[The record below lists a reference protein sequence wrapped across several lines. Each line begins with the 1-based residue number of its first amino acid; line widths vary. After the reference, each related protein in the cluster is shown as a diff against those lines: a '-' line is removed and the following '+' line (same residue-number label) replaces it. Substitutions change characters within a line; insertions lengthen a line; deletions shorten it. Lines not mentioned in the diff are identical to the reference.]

1 VNSDEIRQAFI
12 NFFVDRGHTH
22 LESLGLVPTDPGIT
36 TLFTIAGMQQMIP
49 YFLGREQ
56 PPNKRLVTVQRALRT
71 NDIENVGDD
80 THLTFLEMLGNFS
93 VGDYFKREA
102 IQYTWDFLTGV
113 LGLPGERWWA
123 TIYPGDDVT
132 RQAWLDAGMDPDH
145 IGETEENWWS
155 QGTVGPA
162 GTDSEAN
169 FDRGEEYG
177 SGPECRP
184 ENECERFV
192 ETWNNVFMEYF
203 VDENGERRPL
213 PWPNIDTG
221 MGFERL
227 VAIVQGKQSP
237 YETDI
242 FQPIIGRIAE
252 ISGRRYGADPGV
264 DRSFRIIADHS
275 RAIAVLIADGVMPSS
290 EGRGY
295 VLRRLLR
302 RAVLHGRLLSLER
315 PFLSGP
321 VDAAILKLSGYYTF
335 LQARRDHIMRVVEG
349 EESRFLQ
356 TLSRGLNLFEEYA
369 AEAERS
375 NGLLSGPAAF
385 TLSDTYGFPLEL
397 TVELAAERGLR
408 VDEQGFAEALEEQR
422 KRSQGSRTFTHEVG
436 TPIQTYAR
444 LAEQIQPTL
453 FTGYE
458 ELGTQTDVA
467 GIIAEGEP
475 VGRAMV
481 GDEVEIVLTAT
492 PFYAESGGQVGDTGY
507 VRGDNGVARVV
518 DTQRPI
524 APLIVHKAVIESGA
538 LAIGDAVTAQ
548 VDTERRLHILPH
560 HSGTHLLHKA
570 LHEVL
575 GPEATQAGS
584 LVAPDRLRF
593 DFRWP
598 RPMTREEIREVQ
610 DRVNA
615 AIWANLPVRKEL
627 MSRDEALRE
636 GAMALFG
643 EKYGETVRVVSM
655 GEWSKELCG
664 GTHVDRTGDIGLL
677 LITTETGIG
686 SGIRRIEAL
695 AGAAAYAYVT
705 DLRER
710 LEDTA
715 ARLDTNP
722 DTLASRAEHLMTESK
737 ERERRIEDLTRR
749 LAAREADRLVSDGIS
764 IDSMIVVADRIPAE
778 SMDYLK
784 STTDAVKSKLDR
796 GIVVL
801 GSVVNGK
808 GTYTMAVTR
817 NLANEGYSANA
828 LLKEAARG
836 KGGAGGNPEFASG
849 GGDPSK
855 VEDVLSSAVQLIR
868 QRAEG

>member
-1 VNSDEIRQAFI
+1 MNSDEIRRRFI
-12 NFFVDRGHTH
+12 DFFVQRGHTH
-22 LESLGLVPTDPGIT
+22 LESLSLVPTDPRIT

-49 YFLGREQ
+49 YFLGQEE
-56 PPNKRLVTVQRALRT
+56 PPTRRLVTVQRVLRT

-80 THLTFLEMLGNFS
+80 THHTFLEMLGNFS

-102 IQYTWDFLTGV
+102 IQFTWDFLTGTV
-113 LGLPGERWWA
+113 GIPGERWWA
-123 TIYPGDDVT
+123 TIYPGDEIA
-132 RQAWLDAGMDPDH
+132 RQAWLDVGMDAAR
-145 IGETEENWWS
+145 IGETEDNWWS

-162 GTDSEAN
+162 GTDSEAHY
-169 FDRGEEYG
+169 DRGEEYG
-177 SGPECRP
+177 TEPNCRP

-192 ETWNNVFMEYF
+192 ETWNNVFMEFF
-203 VDENGERRPL
+203 VDEDGERRPL

-227 VAIVQGKQSP
+227 VAIVQGKQSA
-237 YETDI
+237 YETDL
-242 FQPIIGRIAE
+242 FRPIIGAVERL
-252 ISGRRYGADPGV
+252 SGRPYGVDGGQ
-264 DRSFRIIADHS
+264 DRSFRIIADHT
-275 RAIAVLIADGVMPSS
+275 RAITMLVADGVMPSS

-302 RAVLHGRLLSLER
+302 RAVLHGRLLGVEK
-315 PFLSGP
+315 PFLTSP
-321 VDAAILKLSGYYTF
+321 TAEAIGILGSYYTF
-335 LQARRDHIMRVVEG
+335 LHQRRDHIMRVVEG

-356 TLSRGLNLFEEYA
+356 TLSRGLSLFQEYA
-369 AEAERS
+369 SAAEREGS
-375 NGLLSGPAAF
+375 VLSGHDAF

-397 TVELAAERGLR
+397 TVELAAEQGLR
-408 VDEQGFAEALEEQR
+408 VDEAGFAVALDEQR
-422 KRSQGSRTFTHEVG
+422 RRSQSGRKFTHEVG
-436 TPIQTYAR
+436 TPIHAYAE
-444 LAEQIQPTL
+444 LAEQMAPTV
-453 FTGYE
+453 FTGYD
-458 ELGTQTDVA
+458 ELETETDVA

-475 VGRAMV
+475 VGRAME

-492 PFYAESGGQVGDTGY
+492 PFYAESGGQVGDTGLI
-507 VRGDNGVARVV
+507 RGDNGVARVL
-518 DTQRPI
+518 DTQRPV
-524 APLIVHKAVIESGA
+524 ASLIIHKAVMESGS
-538 LAIGDAVTAQ
+538 LAIGDAVVAQ

-570 LHEVL
+570 LREVL

-598 RPMTREEIREVQ
+598 RPMTRDEVREVQ

-615 AIWANLPVRKEL
+615 AIWANLPVRKET
-627 MSRDEALRE
+627 MARDEALKE

-643 EKYGETVRVVSM
+643 EKYGDVVRVVSM

-677 LITTETGIG
+677 LISSETGIG

-710 LEDTA
+710 LEDAA
-715 ARLDTNP
+715 ARLDTAP
-722 DTLASRAEHLMTESK
+722 DKLVERAEHVAAESR
-737 ERERRIEDLTRR
+737 ERERRVDDLTRR
-749 LAAREADRLVSDGIS
+749 LAAREAERLVSEGMS
-764 IDSMIVVADRIPAE
+764 IDSMTIIADRIPADT
-778 SMDYLK
+778 MDYLK

-817 NLANEGYSANA
+817 NLANEGYSANL
-828 LLKEAARG
+828 LLKEATKG

-849 GGDPSK
+849 GGDPNK
-855 VEDVLSSAVQLIR
+855 VEDVLTSAVALIR
-868 QRAEG
+868 ERAES

>member
-1 VNSDEIRQAFI
+1 MNSDEIRQAFI
-12 NFFVDRGHTH
+12 DFFVERGHTH
-22 LESLGLVPTDPGIT
+22 LESLSLVPTDPSIT

-49 YFLGREQ
+49 YFLGREE
-56 PPNKRLVTVQRALRT
+56 PPNRRLVTVQRALRT

-80 THLTFLEMLGNFS
+80 THVTFLEMLGNFS

-102 IQYTWDFLTGV
+102 IQYTWEYLTGT
-113 LGLPGERWWA
+113 LGIPGERWWA
-123 TIYPGDDVT
+123 TIYPGDEVA
-132 RQAWLDAGMDPDH
+132 RQAWIDVGMDPDR
-145 IGETEENWWS
+145 IGETEDNWWS

-169 FDRGEEYG
+169 YDRGEEYG
-177 SGPECRP
+177 EGPDCRP

-192 ETWNNVFMEYF
+192 ETWNNVFMEFF

-237 YETDI
+237 YETDL
-242 FQPIIGRIAE
+242 FLPIIDVVSD
-252 ISGRRYGADPGV
+252 ISGRRYQADQGM

-275 RAIAVLIADGVMPSS
+275 RAIAFLIADGVMPSS

-302 RAVLHGRLLSLER
+302 RAVLHGRLLGIER
-315 PFLSGP
+315 PFLAAP
-321 VDAAILKLSGYYTF
+321 VDAAIRILSGYYTF
-335 LQARRDHIMRVVEG
+335 LNDRRDHIMRVVDG

-356 TLSRGLNLFEEYA
+356 TLSRGLNLFEQYAGA
-369 AEAERS
+369 AEKA
-375 NGLLSGPAAF
+375 GGVIDGPDAF

-397 TVELAAERGLR
+397 TVELAADRGLR
-408 VDEQGFAEALEEQR
+408 VDEQGFATALEAQR
-422 KRSQGSRTFTHEVG
+422 KRSQSGRKFTHEVG
-436 TPIQTYAR
+436 TPIHTYAQ
-444 LAEQIQPTL
+444 LAEELQPTL

-458 ELGTQTDVA
+458 ELDTQTDVA

-475 VGRAMV
+475 VGRAME
-481 GDEVEIVLTAT
+481 GDEIEIVLTAT

-507 VRGDNGVARVV
+507 IRGDNGVARVI
-518 DTQRPI
+518 DTQRP
-524 APLIVHKAVIESGA
+524 AASLIVHKAVMETGS
-538 LAIGDAVTAQ
+538 LTIGDAVVAQ

-570 LHEVL
+570 LREVL

-598 RPMTREEIREVQ
+598 RPMTRDEIREVQ

-615 AIWANLPVRKEL
+615 AIWANLPVHKDV
-627 MSRDEALRE
+627 MSREEALNE

-677 LITTETGIG
+677 LITSESGIG

-695 AGAAAYAYVT
+695 AGAAAYSHVT

-710 LEDTA
+710 LDDAA
-715 ARLDTNP
+715 ARLESNP
-722 DTLASRAEHLMTESK
+722 DNLVARAEHLVAETK
-737 ERERRIEDLTRR
+737 ERERRIEELTRR
-749 LAAREADRLVSDGIS
+749 LAAREAERLVSDGIA
-764 IDSMIVVADRIPAE
+764 IDSMTVVADRISAE

-817 NLANEGYSANA
+817 NLATEGYSANA

-836 KGGAGGNPEFASG
+836 KGGAGGNPEFATG
-849 GGDPSK
+849 GGDAAA
-855 VEDVLSSAVQLIR
+855 VEDVLTSAVALIR
-868 QRAEG
+868 QRAES

>member
-1 VNSDEIRQAFI
+1 M
-12 NFFVDRGHTH
+12 
-22 LESLGLVPTDPGIT
+22 DPG
-36 TLFTIAGMQQMIP
+36 
-49 YFLGREQ
+49 R
-56 PPNKRLVTVQRALRT
+56 
-71 NDIENVGDD
+71 
-80 THLTFLEMLGNFS
+80 
-93 VGDYFKREA
+93 
-102 IQYTWDFLTGV
+102 
-113 LGLPGERWWA
+113 
-123 TIYPGDDVT
+123 
-132 RQAWLDAGMDPDH
+132 
-145 IGETEENWWS
+145 IGETEDNWWS

-169 FDRGEEYG
+169 YDRGEEFG
-177 SGPECRP
+177 TGPDCRP

-192 ETWNNVFMEYF
+192 ETWNNVFMEFF

-227 VAIVQGKQSP
+227 VSIVQGKQSP
-237 YETDI
+237 YETDL
-242 FQPIIGRIAE
+242 FAPIIASIAE
-252 ISGRRYGADPGV
+252 ISGRRYGVDRGQ
-264 DRSFRIIADHS
+264 DRSFRIISDHS

-302 RAVLHGRLLSLER
+302 RAVLHGRLLGVER
-315 PFLSGP
+315 PFLSSP
-321 VDAAILKLSGYYTF
+321 VDAAIGKLSGYYTF
-335 LQARRDHIMRVVEG
+335 LNARLDHIMRVVEG

-356 TLSRGLNLFEEYA
+356 TLSRGLTLFEEYA
-369 AEAERS
+369 REAEQHGGVL
-375 NGLLSGPAAF
+375 NGASVF

-397 TVELAAERGLR
+397 TIELAAERGLR
-408 VDEQGFAEALEEQR
+408 VDEQGFAVALEAQR
-422 KRSQGSRTFTHEVG
+422 KRSQGGRKFTHEVG
-436 TPIQTYAR
+436 TPIQTYAQ
-444 LAEQIQPTL
+444 LADQIRPTL

-458 ELGTQTDVA
+458 ELETQTDIA

-475 VGRAMV
+475 VGRAME

-507 VRGDNGVARVV
+507 IRGDSGVARVV

-524 APLIVHKAVIESGA
+524 ATLIVHKAVVERGA

-570 LHEVL
+570 LREVL

-584 LVAPDRLRF
+584 LVAADRLRF

-598 RPMTREEIREVQ
+598 RAMTRDEIREVQ

-615 AIWANLPVRKEL
+615 AIWANLPVHKQTMPRE
-627 MSRDEALRE
+627 DALRA

-655 GEWSKELCG
+655 GEWSRELCG

-677 LITTETGIG
+677 LITSESGIG

-695 AGAAAYAYVT
+695 AGAAAYSYVT
-705 DLRER
+705 DLRDRMEDAAER
-710 LEDTA
+710 A
-715 ARLDTNP
+715 DTNP
-722 DTLASRAEHLMTESK
+722 DELVSRVEHLVTETK
-737 ERERRIEDLTRR
+737 EREKRIEDLTRK
-749 LAAREADRLVSDGIS
+749 LAAGEAERLVSDGIS
-764 IDSMIVVADRIPAE
+764 IDSMTVVADRISAE
-778 SMDYLK
+778 SMDYLR
-784 STTDAVKSKLDR
+784 STTDAVKSKLER

-817 NLANEGYSANA
+817 NLTGEGYSAST
-828 LLKEAARG
+828 LLKEAAKGR
-836 KGGAGGNPEFASG
+836 GGAGGNPEFASG

-855 VEDVLSSAVQLIR
+855 VEDVLTSAVELIR
-868 QRAEG
+868 RRAEE

>member
-12 NFFVDRGHTH
+12 DFFVERGHTH
-22 LESLGLVPTDPGIT
+22 LESLGLVPTDPSIT

-49 YFLGREQ
+49 YFLGREE
-56 PPNKRLVTVQRALRT
+56 PPNRRLVTVQRVLRT
-71 NDIENVGDD
+71 NDIENVGDN
-80 THLTFLEMLGNFS
+80 THHTFLEMLGNFS

-102 IQYTWDFLTGV
+102 IQFTWEFLTGT
-113 LGLPGERWWA
+113 LGIPGERWWA
-123 TIYPGDDVT
+123 TIYPGDEVAQ
-132 RQAWLDAGMDPDH
+132 QAWLDVGMDPRH
-145 IGETEENWWS
+145 IGETEDNWWS

-169 FDRGEEYG
+169 YDRGEEYG
-177 SGPECRP
+177 AGPDCRP

-192 ETWNNVFMEYF
+192 ETWNNVFMEFF

-227 VAIVQGKQSP
+227 VSIVQGKESP
-237 YETDI
+237 YETDL
-242 FQPIIGRIAE
+242 FQPIIASVAE
-252 ISGRRYGADPGV
+252 ISGRLYGVDSGQ

-275 RAIAVLIADGVMPSS
+275 RAIAFLIADGVMPSS

-302 RAVLHGRLLSLER
+302 RAVLHGRLLGIER
-315 PFLSGP
+315 PFLVGP
-321 VDAAILKLSGYYTF
+321 VDAAISKLGGYYSF
-335 LQARRDHIMRVVEG
+335 LGDRRSHIMRVVEG
-349 EESRFLQ
+349 EEGRFLQ
-356 TLSRGLNLFEEYA
+356 TLSRGLTLFEEFA
-369 AEAERS
+369 REASRD
-375 NGLLSGPAAF
+375 SGVIGGEAAF

-408 VDEQGFAEALEEQR
+408 VDEQGFAEALAEQR
-422 KRSQGSRTFTHEVG
+422 KRSQGGRKFTHEVG
-436 TPIQTYAR
+436 TPIGTYAQ
-444 LAEQIQPTL
+444 LAEQIRPTL

-458 ELGTQTDVA
+458 ELETQTDVA

-475 VGRAMV
+475 VGRAME

-492 PFYAESGGQVGDTGY
+492 PFYAEAGGQVGDTGY
-507 VRGDNGVARVV
+507 IRGDNGVARVV

-524 APLIVHKAVIESGA
+524 ASLIVHKAVMENGS

-548 VDTERRLHILPH
+548 VDMERRLHILPH

-570 LHEVL
+570 LREVL

-598 RPMTREEIREVQ
+598 RPMTRDEIREVQ

-615 AIWANLPVRKEL
+615 AIWANLPVQKEI
-627 MSRDEALRE
+627 MSFDDAKRE

-643 EKYGETVRVVSM
+643 EKYGDRVRVVSM

-677 LITTETGIG
+677 LITSETGIG

-710 LEDTA
+710 LEDVA
-715 ARLDTNP
+715 ARLDTKP
-722 DTLASRAEHLMTESK
+722 DTLTRRVEHLVTEEK

-749 LAAREADRLVSDGIS
+749 LAAREADRLVRDGIS
-764 IDSMIVVADRIPAE
+764 IDSVTVVADRISAD

-817 NLANEGYSANA
+817 DLAGEGYSANT

-849 GGDPSK
+849 GGDPSR
-855 VEDVLSSAVQLIR
+855 VEEVLTSAVQLIR

>member
-1 VNSDEIRQAFI
+1 
-12 NFFVDRGHTH
+12 
-22 LESLGLVPTDPGIT
+22 
-36 TLFTIAGMQQMIP
+36 
-49 YFLGREQ
+49 
-56 PPNKRLVTVQRALRT
+56 
-71 NDIENVGDD
+71 
-80 THLTFLEMLGNFS
+80 
-93 VGDYFKREA
+93 
-102 IQYTWDFLTGV
+102 
-113 LGLPGERWWA
+113 
-123 TIYPGDDVT
+123 
-132 RQAWLDAGMDPDH
+132 
-145 IGETEENWWS
+145 
-155 QGTVGPA
+155 
-162 GTDSEAN
+162 
-169 FDRGEEYG
+169 
-177 SGPECRP
+177 
-184 ENECERFV
+184 
-192 ETWNNVFMEYF
+192 
-203 VDENGERRPL
+203 
-213 PWPNIDTG
+213 
-221 MGFERL
+221 
-227 VAIVQGKQSP
+227 
-237 YETDI
+237 
-242 FQPIIGRIAE
+242 
-252 ISGRRYGADPGV
+252 
-264 DRSFRIIADHS
+264 
-275 RAIAVLIADGVMPSS
+275 
-290 EGRGY
+290 
-295 VLRRLLR
+295 
-302 RAVLHGRLLSLER
+302 
-315 PFLSGP
+315 
-321 VDAAILKLSGYYTF
+321 
-335 LQARRDHIMRVVEG
+335 
-349 EESRFLQ
+349 
-356 TLSRGLNLFEEYA
+356 
-369 AEAERS
+369 
-375 NGLLSGPAAF
+375 
-385 TLSDTYGFPLEL
+385 
-397 TVELAAERGLR
+397 
-408 VDEQGFAEALEEQR
+408 
-422 KRSQGSRTFTHEVG
+422 
-436 TPIQTYAR
+436 
-444 LAEQIQPTL
+444 
-453 FTGYE
+453 
-458 ELGTQTDVA
+458 
-467 GIIAEGEP
+467 
-475 VGRAMV
+475 
-481 GDEVEIVLTAT
+481 
-492 PFYAESGGQVGDTGY
+492 
-507 VRGDNGVARVV
+507 
-518 DTQRPI
+518 
-524 APLIVHKAVIESGA
+524 
-538 LAIGDAVTAQ
+538 
-548 VDTERRLHILPH
+548 
-560 HSGTHLLHKA
+560 
-570 LHEVL
+570 
-575 GPEATQAGS
+575 
-584 LVAPDRLRF
+584 
-593 DFRWP
+593 
-598 RPMTREEIREVQ
+598 MTREEIREVQ

>member
-1 VNSDEIRQAFI
+1 MNSDEIRQAFI
-12 NFFVDRGHTH
+12 DFFVERGHTH
-22 LESLGLVPTDPGIT
+22 VESLGLVPTDPSIT

-49 YFLGREQ
+49 YFLGREE
-56 PPNKRLVTVQRALRT
+56 PPNRRMVTVQRVLRT

-102 IQYTWDFLTGV
+102 IQFTWDFLTGSV
-113 LGLPGERWWA
+113 GIPAERWWA
-123 TIYPGDDVT
+123 TIYPGDEVA
-132 RQAWLDAGMDPDH
+132 RQAWLAAGMEPDR
-145 IGETEENWWS
+145 IGETEDNWWS

-169 FDRGEEYG
+169 YDRGEEYG
-177 SGPECRP
+177 AGPDCRP

-192 ETWNNVFMEYF
+192 ETWNNVFMEF
-203 VDENGERRPL
+203 FDGEDGERQPL
-213 PWPNIDTG
+213 PWANIDTG

-237 YETDI
+237 YETDL
-242 FQPIIGRIAE
+242 FQPIIRAVEDICGRP
-252 ISGRRYGADPGV
+252 YGADRGT

-275 RAIAVLIADGVMPSS
+275 RAIAFLIADGVMPSS

-302 RAVLHGRLLSLER
+302 RAVLHGRLLGVEK

-321 VDAAILKLSGYYTF
+321 VDAAIQKLNGYYRV
-335 LQARRDHIMRVVEG
+335 LNDRQDHIMRVVQG
-349 EESRFLQ
+349 EERRFLQ
-356 TLSRGLNLFEEYA
+356 TLSRGLTLFEEYA
-369 AEAERS
+369 RQ
-375 NGLLSGPAAF
+375 AARTGGVLGGADAF
-385 TLSDTYGFPLEL
+385 SLSDTYGFPLEL

-408 VDEQGFAEALEEQR
+408 VDEQGFADALGQQR
-422 KRSQGSRTFTHEVG
+422 KRSQGGRKFTHNVG
-436 TPIQTYAR
+436 TPVHTYAR
-444 LAEQIQPTL
+444 LADDLEPTL

-458 ELGTQTDVA
+458 ELVTQTDVA
-467 GIIAEGEP
+467 GIVAEGEP
-475 VGRAMV
+475 VGRATQ

-507 VRGDNGVARVV
+507 IRGDNGVARVT
-518 DTQRPI
+518 DTQRPV
-524 APLIVHKAVIESGA
+524 ATLIVHKAVMESGS
-538 LAIGDAVTAQ
+538 LAIGDAVVAQ

-560 HSGTHLLHKA
+560 HSGTHLLHQA
-570 LHEVL
+570 LREVL

-598 RPMTREEIREVQ
+598 RPMTRDEIREVQ
-610 DRVNA
+610 DRINA
-615 AIWANLPVRKEL
+615 AIWANLPVHKQI
-627 MSRDEALRE
+627 MPRDEALSD

-643 EKYGETVRVVSM
+643 EKYGENVRVVSM

-677 LITTETGIG
+677 LITSETGIG
-686 SGIRRIEAL
+686 SGIRRVEAL
-695 AGAAAYAYVT
+695 AGAAAYAYVV

-710 LEDTA
+710 LEDMA
-715 ARLDTNP
+715 ARLDSKP
-722 DTLASRAEHLMTESK
+722 EALVGRAEHLVIESR

-749 LAAREADRLVSDGIS
+749 LAAREADRLVSDGIA
-764 IDSMIVVADRIPAE
+764 IDSMTVVADSISAE

-817 NLANEGYSANA
+817 DLAGEGYSASTI
-828 LLKEAARG
+828 LKEAARG
-836 KGGAGGNPEFASG
+836 RGGAGGNPEFASG
-849 GGDPSK
+849 GGDATK
-855 VEDVLSSAVQLIR
+855 VEDVLTSAVELIR

>member
-1 VNSDEIRQAFI
+1 MNSDEIRQAFI
-12 NFFVDRGHTH
+12 DFFVERGHTH
-22 LESLGLVPTDPGIT
+22 LESLGLVPSDPSIT

-49 YFLGREQ
+49 YFLGREV
-56 PPNKRLVTVQRALRT
+56 PPNRRLVTVQRALRT

-102 IQYTWDFLTGV
+102 VQYTWEFLTGT
-113 LGLPGERWWA
+113 LGIPGERWWA
-123 TIYPGDDVT
+123 TIYPGDEIT
-132 RQAWLDAGMDPDH
+132 RQAWLDVGMDPDH
-145 IGETEENWWS
+145 IGETEDNWWS

-169 FDRGEEYG
+169 YDRGEEYG
-177 SGPECRP
+177 DGPDCRP

-192 ETWNNVFMEYF
+192 ETWNNVFMEFF
-203 VDENGERRPL
+203 VDENGERGPL

-227 VAIVQGKQSP
+227 VTIVQGKQSP
-237 YETDI
+237 YETDL
-242 FQPIIGRIAE
+242 FQPIIGVASE
-252 ISGRRYGADPGV
+252 ISGRGYGVDRGL

-275 RAIAVLIADGVMPSS
+275 RAISFLIADGVMPSS

-302 RAVLHGRLLSLER
+302 RAVLHGRLLGIEK
-315 PFLSGP
+315 PFLAGP
-321 VDAAILKLSGYYTF
+321 VDAAIRILSGYYT
-335 LQARRDHIMRVVEG
+335 LLTARRDHIMRVVDG
-349 EESRFLQ
+349 EERRFLH
-356 TLSRGLNLFEEYA
+356 TLSRGLSLFEQYAISA
-369 AEAERS
+369 AE
-375 NGLLSGPAAF
+375 NGGVIGGSDAF

-397 TVELAAERGLR
+397 TVELAADRGLR
-408 VDEQGFAEALEEQR
+408 VDEQGFAGALEKQR
-422 KRSQGSRTFTHEVG
+422 KRSQSGRKFTHEVG
-436 TPIQTYAR
+436 TPIHTYAH
-444 LAEQIQPTL
+444 LAEELQPTL

-458 ELGTQTDVA
+458 ELITQTDVA

-475 VGRAMV
+475 VGRAME
-481 GDEVEIVLTAT
+481 GDEVEIILTAT
-492 PFYAESGGQVGDTGY
+492 PFYAESGGQVGDTGSIQ
-507 VRGDNGVARVV
+507 GDNGVARVV
-518 DTQRPI
+518 DTQRP
-524 APLIVHKAVIESGA
+524 AASLIVHKAVMETGS
-538 LAIGDAVTAQ
+538 LAIGDAVVAR

-570 LHEVL
+570 LREVL

-598 RPMTREEIREVQ
+598 HPMTRDQIREVQ

-615 AIWANLPVRKEL
+615 AIWANLPVRKET
-627 MSRDEALRE
+627 MSRDEAKQE

-677 LITTETGIG
+677 LITSESGIG

-710 LEDTA
+710 LDNIA
-715 ARLDTNP
+715 ARLEANP
-722 DTLASRAEHLMTESK
+722 ESLEGRAEHLVTESK
-737 ERERRIEDLTRR
+737 ERERRIDELTRR
-749 LAAREADRLVSDGIS
+749 LAAREADRLVSDGIA
-764 IDSMIVVADRIPAE
+764 IDSMTVVADHIPAE

-817 NLANEGYSANA
+817 NLATEGYSAST

-849 GGDPSK
+849 GGDAAG
-855 VEDVLSSAVQLIR
+855 VEDVLTSAVELIR
-868 QRAEG
+868 QRAQG